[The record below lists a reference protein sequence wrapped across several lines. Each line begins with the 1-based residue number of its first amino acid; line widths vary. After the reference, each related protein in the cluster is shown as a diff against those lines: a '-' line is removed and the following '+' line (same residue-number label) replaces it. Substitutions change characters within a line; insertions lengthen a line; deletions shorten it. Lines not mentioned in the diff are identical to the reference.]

1 VHLDQRTFLDT
12 RVARMV
18 GLVVESVDL
27 ELNELVGDHHG

>member
-1 VHLDQRTFLDT
+1 LDAG
-12 RVARMV
+12 VAGMV